1 MLRDR
6 YEIDKFFMNIQS
18 LATEMDPELSQIDVL
33 LDDDEIFQ
41 LVKHDLAQRYPK
53 TMQTGRPS
61 TPVEVILRML
71 VIKRL
76 YNWSYQ
82 ATERHV
88 SDSLV
93 LRRFCRLYFEPVPD
107 DTTLIRWAGEI
118 APVTLEALNARVTA
132 IAAALKVTR
141 GRKLR
146 TDGTVIETNIHHPT
160 DSRLLA
166 DGVRVLSRTLKR
178 AQGLLAGATDLTQ
191 AAFRDRSR
199 SAKRA
204 ARQIA
209 QIVRQGGAAAKKTY
223 RRLVATAK
231 ASLRQAQ
238 QVSQALEPVASRQAE
253 RLRATLETFMPRT
266 QQVIEQTVRRVF
278 GGEKVPA
285 EEKLVSLF
293 EPHSDILKTGK
304 AKHDVFFGHKV
315 WLDEVDGGILSGYRV
330 LDGNPGETDQWL
342 PSLHHHI
349 EQFSH
354 PPWLASADRGLYSD
368 DNEAQATTM
377 GVKRIVL
384 PKPGSKSEERRRHER
399 RSWFRRG
406 RRWHAGVEG
415 RISVL
420 KRKHG
425 LRRCLDHGRAG
436 FERWVGW
443 GVMAANLS
451 VIGRTLARA

>member
-6 YEIDKFFMNIQS
+6 YDIDKFFMEIQS
-18 LATEMDPELSQIDVL
+18 LTSVMDPELSHIDVL

-71 VIKRL
+71 VVKRL
-76 YNWSYQ
+76 YNWSYE

-118 APVTLEALNARVTA
+118 APVTLEALNARVTT
-132 IAAALKVTR
+132 IATALKVTR

-166 DGVRVLSRTLKR
+166 DGMRVLSRTIKR
-178 AQGLLAGATDLTQ
+178 AQGLLEGATDLTHV
-191 AAFRDRSR
+191 AFRDRTR

-204 ARQIA
+204 AQS
-209 QIVRQGGAAAKKTY
+209 VRQSSVAAQKTY
-223 RRLVATAK
+223 RRLVSTAR

-238 QVSQALEPVASRQAE
+238 QVSQALKQITSRHAE
-253 RLRATLETFMPRT
+253 TLRTALETFTASSGRHWVPRT
-266 QQVIEQTVRRVF
+266 QQVIAHPVPLPGSRETERRVF
-278 GGEKVPA
+278 GGEKVPV

-293 EPHSDILKTGK
+293 EPHTDILKTGK
-304 AKHDVFFGHKV
+304 AKREVAFGHKV
-315 WLDEVDGGILSGYRV
+315 WLDEVDGGLIGGYRV
-330 LDGNPGETDQWL
+330 LQGNPGDTDQWL
-342 PSLHHHI
+342 PSLHGHL
-349 EQFSH
+349 EQFGH
-354 PPWLASADRGLYSD
+354 PPWLASADRGVYSEA
-368 DNEAQATTM
+368 NEAKAIEL
-377 GVKRIVL
+377 GVKRVIL
-384 PKPGSKSEERRRHER
+384 PKPGRKSDERYRHER

-415 RISVL
+415 RTPS
-420 KRKHG
+420 
-425 LRRCLDHGRAG
+425 
-436 FERWVGW
+436 
-443 GVMAANLS
+443 
-451 VIGRTLARA
+451 RTQAV